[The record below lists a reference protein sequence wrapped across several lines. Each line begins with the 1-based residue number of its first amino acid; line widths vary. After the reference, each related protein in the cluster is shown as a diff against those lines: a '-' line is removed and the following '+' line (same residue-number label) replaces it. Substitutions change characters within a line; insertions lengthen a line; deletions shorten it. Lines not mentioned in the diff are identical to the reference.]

1 MTNGVNIVV
10 PIKGLREGK
19 SRLRGLLTNKE
30 RYALNRY
37 LSNKILSVLAT
48 INRDFT
54 CYVISRDEELEAAAR
69 KSGAE
74 FMLQRSIGLNN
85 ALREAS
91 RVIPNYRTIYI
102 ASDLPNLRYSDLEAL
117 ADVVG
122 IGIAPDK
129 TSTGTNAISLPTP
142 VSVPFCFGHDSFSR
156 HCDEARKLNTNLII
170 VRRPGLEFD
179 IDTNHE
185 LRRWKGWPL
194 QNIKRRV

>member
-1 MTNGVNIVV
+1 LTKDVNIVV

-19 SRLRGLLTNKE
+19 SRLQGLLTNKE
-30 RYALNRY
+30 RYALNQY
-37 LSNKILSVLAT
+37 LSNKILSVLET
-48 INRDFT
+48 INSDFT

-102 ASDLPNLRYSDLEAL
+102 ASDLPNLRYSDLEVL
-117 ADVVG
+117 ANVVG
-122 IGIAPDK
+122 IGVAPDK

-142 VSVPFCFGHDSFSR
+142 GLIPFCFGHDSFSK
-156 HCDEARKLNTNLII
+156 HCDEARKLNTDLII